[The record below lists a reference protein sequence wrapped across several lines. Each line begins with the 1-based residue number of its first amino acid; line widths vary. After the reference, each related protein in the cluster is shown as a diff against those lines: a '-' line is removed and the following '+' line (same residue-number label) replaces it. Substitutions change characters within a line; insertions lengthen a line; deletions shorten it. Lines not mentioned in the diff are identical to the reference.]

1 MGPCSHHQF
10 LALDLSRPNPE
21 GLVHSIMEPNRQE
34 HDTSGLGPVSA
45 ASIEESQPNPT
56 PAVRRPRK
64 QSNPKKYIAKPAVLK
79 PRRKTTSSRSTQ
91 TAKTTKSRSTQ
102 TDKTNK
108 SRSTQ
113 TDKSRSTQT
122 DKSRSTQTENLANNG
137 GLIEV
142 YMDKLMVIRGYGPGY
157 VVLRTDADGDETM
170 EYFLG

>member
-45 ASIEESQPNPT
+45 SSIEESQPNPT

-64 QSNPKKYIAKPAVLK
+64 QSNPKKYIAKSTVPK
-79 PRRKTTSSRSTQ
+79 PRRKTASF
-91 TAKTTKSRSTQ
+91 RSTQ
-102 TDKTNK
+102 TDKTTQSK
-108 SRSTQ
+108 STQ
-113 TDKSRSTQT
+113 TDNLNNT
-122 DKSRSTQTENLANNG
+122 D

-142 YMDKLMVIRGYGPGY
+142 YMENLMVIRGYGPGC
-157 VVLRTDADGDETM
+157 VVLRTSADGDETM